1 MKKYSKFER
10 IWEIE
15 KGPFVELMA
24 ATGGE
29 LTLYVWKQKRLQVL
43 IWKKD
48 SALQN
53 TGPWKW
59 LPEIMAVPLSC
70 MAAYASLKLQYALNR
85 NICQIHCICTIHG
98 CKCCSETNT
107 VC

>member
-1 MKKYSKFER
+1 MGNRE
-10 IWEIE
+10 
-15 KGPFVELMA
+15 GPFVELMA

-53 TGPWKW
+53 TGPCKW
-59 LPEIMAVPLSC
+59 LPEIMAVPLNC